1 MFNTCVNACQLLPRP
16 KADRTDHS
24 DNRMSVVVVIFSL
37 VVVALLLHGNAEGSS
52 EAEVSK
58 FEFPLAIDE
67 QVLRLQIPRTYA

>member
-1 MFNTCVNACQLLPRP
+1 MCSTHVFNTWQLLARP

-24 DNRMSVVVVIFSL
+24 DNRMSVVVIFRL